1 MVIRVFIVVLRL
13 TCPGELLVE
22 ARSEGC
28 NDLSKGSRCGQAYIL
43 VNGKDVS
50 RHRRGHNVA
59 VIDYNTG
66 EHNQTVLRLFMKVKT
81 S

>member
-1 MVIRVFIVVLRL
+1 MEV
-13 TCPGELLVE
+13 
-22 ARSEGC
+22 RSEGC
-28 NDLSKGSRCGQAYIL
+28 NDVSKGTRCGQAYIL

-59 VIDYNTG
+59 VLDYSTG
-66 EHNQTVLRLFMKVKT
+66 KLLICIEGNFSSVLDNSKLR